1 MGQGSNL
8 TPTLTPTLTL
18 ARAHPQAAAPPPPPG
33 RRPTLTPHPQAAGG
47 SLISRSSSRAA
58 TDGAL
63 RPRTRGYASG
73 EAGGEG

>member
-18 ARAHPQAAAPPPPPG
+18 ARA
-33 RRPTLTPHPQAAGG
+33 HPQAAGG